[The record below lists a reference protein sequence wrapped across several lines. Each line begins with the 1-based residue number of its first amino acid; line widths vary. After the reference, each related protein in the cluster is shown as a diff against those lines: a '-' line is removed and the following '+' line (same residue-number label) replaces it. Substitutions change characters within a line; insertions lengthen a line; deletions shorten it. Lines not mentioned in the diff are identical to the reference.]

1 MNHNKPND
9 RNNKKKQN
17 ISMDKWNNL
26 MFHYKSGKQNISKN
40 NSTITNN
47 NSNESNITAVA
58 GNWIAAVGTIISAIG
73 STPSTIFSQQTLTDF
88 NVIGNILQAGGS
100 AIGVE
105 TEEALLDVVGG
116 QLSAIGNLAVVA
128 GILSENEQS
137 GQLLEKQG
145 TLLQVVG
152 VGITINTEGELT
164 LLQTIAN
171 TGNIIQFIGNVIQV
185 FADTNTSEGEVLNAV
200 GAWIQALGAVITAL
214 ATD

>member
-26 MFHYKSGKQNISKN
+26 MFHYKSGERNISKN
-40 NSTITNN
+40 NSTNK

-105 TEEALLDVVGG
+105 AEAALLDVVGG

>member
-40 NSTITNN
+40 NSTNK

-58 GNWIAAVGTIISAIG
+58 GNWIAAVGTIIAAIG
-73 STPSTIFSQQTLTDF
+73 SSPSTFFSQQTLADF

-128 GILSENEQS
+128 GILSKNEQS